1 MANATAITVRDLAAN
16 SQIQQPTADVL
27 DTGTAAVTIDA
38 DLKGQTDLVVLEVKN
53 TAAANLQVDVL
64 AGDFPPAHRAGL
76 GNLTK
81 SGITQNQVWLC
92 GPFESGRFIQ
102 DNGKLSVKFT
112 PASGTIGVEA
122 RCYRLPRKV

>member
-16 SQIQQPTADVL
+16 SQIQQPAADVL
-27 DTGTAAVTIDA
+27 DTGTAAVTLDA

-53 TAAANLQVDVL
+53 TATANLAVDVL
-64 AGDFPPAHRAGL
+64 AGDHPPAFRAGL

-81 SGITQNQVWLC
+81 TGITQNQVWLF
-92 GPFESGRFIQ
+92 GPFEAARFNQ

-112 PASGTIGVEA
+112 PASGTIGAEI